1 MSIKVI
7 LFDLDGTL
15 LPMDQELFIK
25 TYFGRIAAWMSKYGY
40 DPKKLV
46 SAIML
51 GTRDMIQN
59 DGKVTNEQVFWDA
72 FCGVFGK
79 EALADMQHF
88 ESFYVEDFDN
98 VKTSCGYDERAAQTV
113 KRIKDMGFV
122 TALATN
128 PVFPPIATEKRMGW
142 AGLSPEDFALY
153 TTYENSSYC
162 KPNPAYYLDVAHKLG
177 VSPEEC
183 LMVGNDVSDD
193 MVAAR
198 VGMDVFLLT
207 DCLINKFGEDI
218 SVYPSGSFEQLL
230 EYIEHKIVD

>member
-1 MSIKVI
+1 MSIKAV

-25 TYFGRIAAWMSKYGY
+25 TYFGRIAAWMSKHGY
-40 DPKKLV
+40 DQKMLV

-59 DGKVTNEQVFWDA
+59 DGSTTNEQVFWNA
-72 FCGVFGK
+72 FCGVFG
-79 EALADMQHF
+79 ERSLEDMKHF
-88 ESFYVEDFDN
+88 EAFYAEDFDN
-98 VKTSCGYDERAAQTV
+98 VRPSCGYDKRAAQT
-113 KRIKDMGFV
+113 IKKIKEMGFV

-142 AGLSPEDFALY
+142 AGLSPSDFALY
-153 TTYENSSYC
+153 TTYENSSHC
-162 KPNPAYYLDVAHKLG
+162 KPNPEYYLDVARSLG
-177 VSPEEC
+177 VAPEEC
-183 LMVGNDVSDD
+183 LMVGNDVTDD

-218 SVYPSGSFEQLL
+218 SVYPNGSFEQLL